1 MLKGTAPHPPKE
13 DLADQANKKEKEENG
28 VDWGDDPPVGEVEK
42 PGKKGPR
49 KLTALEKAKLNA
61 PGNLV
66 LKPAP
71 GQEERQ
77 QVVLRAAPQPAKGG
91 KASFGKGKKGK
102 GKSPAREKVLVDWH
116 NTLEKDGVIP
126 VENQRAL
133 ERLLEKAEVFVLSW
147 VGSQWRKNQV
157 MHEMQ
162 NCRFYGQLSAVE
174 TTGQK
179 IGKFGKAS
187 YAHWWGCSAI
197 FDDCNEIILDAEYQN
212 LQAYAIMTWKEK
224 HLNLKDH

>member
-1 MLKGTAPHPPKE
+1 MPEL
-13 DLADQANKKEKEENG
+13 
-28 VDWGDDPPVGEVEK
+28 
-42 PGKKGPR
+42 
-49 KLTALEKAKLNA
+49 
-61 PGNLV
+61 
-66 LKPAP
+66 
-71 GQEERQ
+71 
-77 QVVLRAAPQPAKGG
+77 QVVLKAAPEPPKGG
-91 KASFGKGKKGK
+91 KGKSFGKGKKGK
-102 GKSPAREKVLVDWH
+102 GKGFPREKVLVDWH

-133 ERLLEKAEVFVLSW
+133 ERLLEKAEAFVLSW
-147 VGSQWRKNQV
+147 VGSQWRQNQV

-162 NCRFYGQLSAVE
+162 TCRFYSQFSAIE

-224 HLNLKDH
+224 HLNLKDHQKFKDFPEAVDAYLDFLDGKNPGTHTLAHGF